1 MLLPLPP
8 YSAELNP
15 MERVWEFMRGN
26 FLSHSVWDGY
36 DAIVEA
42 FCDAWNKL
50 MKLPER
56 IASITRRTWATA
68 VSG

>member
-1 MLLPLPP
+1 
-8 YSAELNP
+8 
-15 MERVWEFMRGN
+15 MEIIWEFLRRN

-42 FCDAWNKL
+42 CCDAWNKL

-56 IASITRRTWATA
+56 IASVTRRTWTTA
-68 VSG
+68 VCG